1 MIQRVGMVK
10 QVEPQKFD
18 SFSKIP
24 ESNPVTTETL
34 ICTLL
39 SGIMWIRPST
49 ASFVEF
55 LNKKIENAV
64 KNFWSCRNKKL
75 LGLSSSDKF

>member
-1 MIQRVGMVK
+1 MLKKINVNKNMIQRVGMVK

-18 SFSKIP
+18 SFSKIL

-39 SGIMWIRPST
+39 SGIM
-49 ASFVEF
+49 
-55 LNKKIENAV
+55 
-64 KNFWSCRNKKL
+64 
-75 LGLSSSDKF
+75 